1 MCIFCRAPLSSRR
14 DATQSEYSCP
24 PSYRSQTSST
34 RPPTLQSNNILHSR
48 EQSISLSESNHG
60 DSVVNVVSIFNSTE
74 EDIALDNLTI
84 DSLKMEPEGEINPLK
99 LSLKG
104 SSGDLGG
111 SKDGNLVTIVQTS
124 DQSPVIVTVSGS
136 SHTDSR
142 NSVQITEIPTE
153 MEILAHL

>member
-1 MCIFCRAPLSSRR
+1 M
-14 DATQSEYSCP
+14 
-24 PSYRSQTSST
+24 
-34 RPPTLQSNNILHSR
+34 
-48 EQSISLSESNHG
+48 SESNHG
-60 DSVVNVVSIFNSTE
+60 DSVVNVVNIFNGTD

-84 DSLKMEPEGEINPLK
+84 DSLKMEAESEINPLK

-104 SSGDLGG
+104 SSNDISG

-136 SHTDSR
+136 SHVDAR
-142 NSVQITEIPTE
+142 NSIQITDIPTE